1 MEEKEQREVI
11 KGIYERLGVQNKITY
26 GGLMKTMPKV
36 FDEFL
41 ETLIEVYSVLF
52 ISLYLF
58 MYIFLRIPSSLSLL
72 EVIDEDL

>member
-52 ISLYLF
+52 
-58 MYIFLRIPSSLSLL
+58 
-72 EVIDEDL
+72 